1 MIIATIPPIAAIDVA
16 PISIEYFIGAKNI
29 IPHSTTNRIKKR
41 IKQLDKWLETGEL
54 KREEYDEEIKK
65 MNKLIQLKQ

>member
-29 IPHSTTNRIKKR
+29 IPHSTTNRIMFTR
-41 IKQLDKWLETGEL
+41 YLSSFFILV
-54 KREEYDEEIKK
+54 YC
-65 MNKLIQLKQ
+65 